1 MNLRNPLIKC
11 AIALTTLLSM
21 SNYSNAQFR
30 LPGIIQRYQMGYSY
44 PMAWAEYKRTDR
56 VTTADGSKFDS
67 TITSKTHSKFSFG
80 GLVGTTIPVKRLG
93 EKSMFAISIDML
105 YNGYLWDYRAP
116 MFSGFDFDDNG
127 EITGYQYS
135 SNYYFDGMT
144 VHMALP
150 VGGDFKFG
158 CDALADK
165 SIRFC
170 GTIGAG
176 AYPSIS
182 ATVDASDAGFGFG
195 VNPYAKAE
203 FGIMAGICFK
213 IRAMYTF
220 GNIPFY
226 TEGNSL
232 SSFTGMDSKSSL
244 TGKQSLSLSLIFM
257 PFSWSWKES
266 GWWNSY

>member
-1 MNLRNPLIKC
+1 
-11 AIALTTLLSM
+11 
-21 SNYSNAQFR
+21 
-30 LPGIIQRYQMGYSY
+30 
-44 PMAWAEYKRTDR
+44 
-56 VTTADGSKFDS
+56 
-67 TITSKTHSKFSFG
+67 
-80 GLVGTTIPVKRLG
+80 
-93 EKSMFAISIDML
+93 MFAIGVDIL
-105 YNGYLWDYRAP
+105 YHGYLWDYRAP
-116 MFSGFDFDDNG
+116 LFSGFDFDDDGN
-127 EITGYQYS
+127 ISGYQYS
-135 SNYYFDGMT
+135 SDYYFDGMT
-144 VHMALP
+144 VHMAMP
-150 VGGDFKFG
+150 IGGDFKFG

-203 FGIMAGICFK
+203 FGVMAGICFK

-226 TEGNSL
+226 TEGNSI
-232 SSFTGMDSKSSL
+232 SSFAGFDSRSSL
-244 TGKQSLSLSLIFM
+244 TGKQSLTLSLIFM
-257 PFSWSWKES
+257 PFAWNWKES